1 MFKRSDVFQNCNIFK
16 PLLDNNNYKIIT
28 FLCLITIIPNTQQ
41 DLEDLKRV
49 GLELGIITKHNTYN
63 TNSVIRHVLCII
75 ITYSKNDSAF
85 LLRVNVD
92 WQYIF
97 IFKVQITMLKV

>member
-49 GLELGIITKHNTYN
+49 GLELGIITMHIYNTYN
-63 TNSVIRHVLCII
+63 TNNVIRHVLCTI
-75 ITYSKNDSAF
+75 ITYSKMIQHFFCALTSIGNTF
-85 LLRVNVD
+85 LFLKYKLRC
-92 WQYIF
+92 
-97 IFKVQITMLKV
+97 